1 MAQIHIRIDDD
12 TKQKAEAILG
22 EIGMSVPTAINVFLK
37 AVAREGKIPF
47 DLKASSF
54 YTKENFNEMGK
65 E

>member
-47 DLKASSF
+47 DLKASPS